1 MMSTTTANFSIRLPQ
16 ETKDKIDSLARAMG
30 RPRNYLIAEAIERYI
45 QEESWQIAEIQAGIA
60 EDDAGLAVP
69 HEEVMRDAYE
79 VIRQAEEGRPS

>member
-1 MMSTTTANFSIRLPQ
+1 MPATTANFSIRLPQ
-16 ETKDKIDSLARAMG
+16 ETKDKIDTLARAMG

-60 EDDAGLAVP
+60 EDDAGLGVL

-79 VIRQAEEGRPS
+79 VIRQAEEGRAS

>member
-1 MMSTTTANFSIRLPQ
+1 MPATTANFSIRLPQ
-16 ETKDKIDSLARAMG
+16 ETKAKIDTLARAMG

-60 EDDAGLAVP
+60 EDDAGLGVP

-79 VIRQAEEGRPS
+79 IIHRAEEGRTS

>member
-1 MMSTTTANFSIRLPQ
+1 MPATTANFSIRLPQ
-16 ETKDKIDSLARAMG
+16 ETKDKIDTLARAMG

-60 EDDAGLAVP
+60 EDDAGLGVP

>member
-1 MMSTTTANFSIRLPQ
+1 MPATTANFSIRLPQ
-16 ETKDKIDSLARAMG
+16 ETKDKIDTLARAMG

-60 EDDAGLAVP
+60 EDDAGLSVP
-69 HEEVMRDAYE
+69 QDEVMRDAYE

>member
-1 MMSTTTANFSIRLPQ
+1 MPATTANFSIRLPQ
-16 ETKDKIDSLARAMG
+16 ETKAKIDTLARAMG

-60 EDDAGLAVP
+60 EDDAGLSVP

-79 VIRQAEEGRPS
+79 VIHQAEEGRSS

>member
-1 MMSTTTANFSIRLPQ
+1 MPATTANFSIRLPQ
-16 ETKDKIDSLARAMG
+16 ETKDKIDTLARAMG

-60 EDDAGLAVP
+60 EDDAGLSVP
-69 HEEVMRDAYE
+69 HDEVMRDAYE